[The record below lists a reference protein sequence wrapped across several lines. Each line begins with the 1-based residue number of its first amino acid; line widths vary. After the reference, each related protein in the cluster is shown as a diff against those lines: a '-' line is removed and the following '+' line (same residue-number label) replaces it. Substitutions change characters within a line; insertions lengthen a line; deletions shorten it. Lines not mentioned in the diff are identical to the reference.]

1 MAQFIE
7 KIDYFGLA
15 GTSLAVTSDTS
26 GYSAEAIEP
35 TDDKG
40 SYIKDASMTYSA
52 KLSPSN
58 DYAVKAKWSPETF
71 ALGSINT
78 VRLAT
83 PASSGI
89 AAQEKDWSICLTNVS
104 ISTSAGSTP
113 TVSASGESVEDGSVA
128 TCTYNATGFVL
139 PTTHHAH
146 ILMDA
151 FTLTGDGCY
160 LKSANYTMSCS
171 LGTATKNG
179 TVLSHDVYEGVV
191 ECQIDILQVKDANPD
206 VTTPPVVTPGEDWVI
221 TSPLTRTN
229 SDSDY
234 PTWSATLRKYL
245 VKTTV

>member
-26 GYSAEAIEP
+26 GYSAETIEP

-40 SYIKDASMTYSA
+40 SYIGDAAMTYGG

-58 DYAVKAKWSPETF
+58 DYALKAKWSPENF
-71 ALGSINT
+71 ALGSIRT

-89 AAQEKDWSICLTNVS
+89 EAKEKDWSICLTNVTVN
-104 ISTSAGSTP
+104 TSAGSAP
-113 TVSASGESVEDGSVA
+113 TVNASGESVEDGAVA
-128 TCTYNATGFVL
+128 TCTYPATGFVL

-151 FTLTGDGCY
+151 FTVTGDGCY

-171 LGTATKNG
+171 MSSATKNG
-179 TVLSHDVYEGVV
+179 DVLAHDVTEGAV
-191 ECQIDILQVKDANPD
+191 ECQIEILQTKDANPT
-206 VTTPPVVTPGEDWVI
+206 VQTPPVVTPGEGWVI

-229 SDSDY
+229 SDASY
-234 PTWSATLRKYL
+234 PTWSCTLKKYL
-245 VKTTV
+245 SKETA